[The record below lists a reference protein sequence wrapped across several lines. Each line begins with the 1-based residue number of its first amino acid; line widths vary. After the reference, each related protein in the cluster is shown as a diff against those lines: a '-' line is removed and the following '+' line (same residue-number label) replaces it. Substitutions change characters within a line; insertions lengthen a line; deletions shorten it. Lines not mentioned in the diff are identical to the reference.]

1 VGDGATLGR
10 VKKEVFP
17 TAPAR
22 SSLQAVWHDSVA
34 LERGASFMT
43 EERACHYAKALAHN
57 IGTTFYAVRSR
68 EGRFLAVQ
76 IPSDDCEILA
86 TVMPPDSV
94 NKDRE
99 LLHQLVKRAA

>member
-1 VGDGATLGR
+1 
-10 VKKEVFP
+10 
-17 TAPAR
+17 
-22 SSLQAVWHDSVA
+22 
-34 LERGASFMT
+34 MT

-57 IGTTFYAVRSR
+57 MDTTFYAVRSR
-68 EGRFLAVQ
+68 GGRFLAVQ